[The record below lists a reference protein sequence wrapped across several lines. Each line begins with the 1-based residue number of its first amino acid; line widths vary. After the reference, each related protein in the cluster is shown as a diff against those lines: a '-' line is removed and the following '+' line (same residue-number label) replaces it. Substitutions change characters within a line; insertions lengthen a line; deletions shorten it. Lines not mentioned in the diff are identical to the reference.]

1 MTEVT
6 VRSIDLIDIL
16 TVIVPYG
23 ILMVVILWIACRRYA
38 RHRKAIACYIE
49 SESGVLLTA
58 TWAPFAPGWIG
69 ERNDVIYAIEYH
81 DAQKQV
87 QQAYAKVS
95 QTGAVYLRRR

>member
-1 MTEVT
+1 M
-6 VRSIDLIDIL
+6 RSIDLVDIL

-23 ILMVVILWIACRRYA
+23 VLVAVILWIGWGRYA
-38 RHRKAIACYIE
+38 RHRKAIAYYID
-49 SESGVLLTA
+49 SEGGILLSA

-69 ERNDVIYAIEYH
+69 ERNDAIYAIKYY

-95 QTGAVYLRRR
+95 QTGTVYLRRR